1 MFKLWGEKII
11 LGLVLQAAFAIL
23 AFVMLKLKRNTFLI
37 FATAVLALFAC
48 LNAYSLDYTNDLM
61 QNASNE
67 QAFDNPYGNLPA
79 PVFRPHH
86 NVPVQGTHERESGL
100 LGFNEFKSYFKTLV
114 FQNKYSGY
122 PSSLFFRV
130 SKDYYVFTLEKILC

>member
-1 MFKLWGEKII
+1 LTK
-11 LGLVLQAAFAIL
+11 AFAIL

-37 FATAVLALFAC
+37 FATVVLSLFAC
-48 LNAYSLDYTNDLM
+48 LNAYSFDYTNDLK

-86 NVPVQGTHERESGL
+86 NVPVQGTHDRDSVL
-100 LGFNEFKSYFKTLV
+100 LGFNGFKPLFKIFV
-114 FQNKYSGY
+114 FQDKYSGY
-122 PSSLFFRV
+122 PSPLFFRV